1 MLTSLGWIFF
11 TGPVL
16 GLAAKKVGLPPLV
29 GMMAAGVVMGPY
41 QLRILDESLLNIAP
55 DLRQLALIL
64 ILTRAGFSL
73 DLNALKKWGVL
84 RF

>member
-11 TGPVL
+11 TGLVL

-41 QLRILDESLLNIAP
+41 QLGILDESLLNMAL

-64 ILTRAGFSL
+64 ILIRDGLLLGLSAF
-73 DLNALKKWGVL
+73 
-84 RF
+84 